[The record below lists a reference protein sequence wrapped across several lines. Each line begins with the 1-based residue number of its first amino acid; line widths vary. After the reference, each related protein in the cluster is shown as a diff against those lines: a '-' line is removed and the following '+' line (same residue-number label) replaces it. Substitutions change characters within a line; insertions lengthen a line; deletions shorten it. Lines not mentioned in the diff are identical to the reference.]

1 MVQVKKS
8 YTAKILPNHAGPA
21 AWNVLLGAQPAPVP
35 LVKNITADF
44 VIIGAGFAGLSSAR
58 RLRQL
63 QPSAKIVVL
72 EAGQIA
78 QGAAGRNSGFM
89 IDLPHDLNSED
100 YSGGSMDKDR
110 LIIRLNRAAI
120 DFARGAVGDYNIKGR
135 LF

>member
-72 EAGQIA
+72 EAGKS
-78 QGAAGRNSGFM
+78 R
-89 IDLPHDLNSED
+89 
-100 YSGGSMDKDR
+100 K
-110 LIIRLNRAAI
+110 
-120 DFARGAVGDYNIKGR
+120 ARRVAT
-135 LF
+135 LAL